1 LGKLFTGN
9 HRFSHEDRA
18 IAQVV
23 NSGATAMEKG
33 RGDLKQSIIQKAIEN
48 DHL

>member
-1 LGKLFTGN
+1 MDWFGENL
-9 HRFSHEDRA
+9 HRKPSIKTHEDRA

-33 RGDLKQSIIQKAIEN
+33 RGDLKQSMS
-48 DHL
+48 